1 MTSDTDSPTGLDI
14 DPRPPAAVRV
24 RKGVGFAAIIGCG
37 VIAMAIVY
45 GVYERQQRQLEVSSV
60 ADTERKATPATG
72 ASHDVTSKIPAGDV
86 PVLKPIGASLEDQTR
101 AAEEE
106 TPRQSLQNLTAGPG
120 PRIRSVAEPPPGP
133 LYQNE
138 MERVEDRESD
148 LAYRREQEAI
158 LAPTPI
164 GGGRNNGGAAAPAY
178 AAAVSPPN
186 ASIAPSFNG
195 SSIGTNLS
203 TVPVGEAARAS
214 FGGGSQTG
222 EYNAQ
227 NGQDEKT
234 GFIARARNRVPQN
247 YLPSVRTAPGSRF
260 EIKTGWDIPATLEQ
274 AINSDQP
281 GEIKA
286 LVRENVY
293 DTATG
298 KYVLIPQGSRLVG
311 SYNSTVSYGQDGVQ
325 AVWDR
330 VIFPDASSLDLN
342 GMIGQDARGE
352 SGLRYAVD
360 HHYARLLGFAVLTSL
375 FSAGFQLSQNR
386 PGTILAQPSP
396 GEVVAG
402 AVGSQ
407 VSQLGVEITRRNLNV
422 QPTIKVPAGYRF
434 NVRVNRDI
442 VFDAPYSVLR

>member
-1 MTSDTDSPTGLDI
+1 
-14 DPRPPAAVRV
+14 
-24 RKGVGFAAIIGCG
+24 
-37 VIAMAIVY
+37 MAIVY

-60 ADTERKATPATG
+60 ADIERKATPATG

-86 PVLKPIGASLEDQTR
+86 PVLKPNVALLEDQTR
-101 AAEEE
+101 AAADE
-106 TPRQSLQNLTAGPG
+106 TPGQSSRNLTAGPG
-120 PRIRSVAEPPPGP
+120 PRMRSIAEPLAGP

-138 MERVEDRESD
+138 MERAEDRENN
-148 LAYRREQEAI
+148 LAYQREQEAI

-164 GGGRNNGGAAAPAY
+164 GGGRNNGGAASPAY
-178 AAAVSPPN
+178 AVPVSAPN
-186 ASIAPSFNG
+186 ASIPQTFNG
-195 SSIGTNLS
+195 SSLGTTIS
-203 TVPVGEAARAS
+203 AIPTGEASRVGL
-214 FGGGSQTG
+214 GGVSQTG

-234 GFIARARNRVPQN
+234 AFLARARNRVPQN

-260 EIKTGWDIPATLEQ
+260 EIKTGWDIPTTLEQ

-298 KYVLIPQGSRLVG
+298 RYVLIPQGSRLVG

-360 HHYARLLGFAVLTSL
+360 HHYARLVGFAVLTSL

-396 GEVVAG
+396 GEVIAG
-402 AVGSQ
+402 AVGGQ

-442 VFDAPYSVLR
+442 IFDAPYTAFR